1 MKISAAMVVISIM
14 SMKLEFSNAHSKH
27 MICKSVDD
35 VFNEETEAF
44 GNPLTRRHHQGISGK
59 RGAKGDKGN
68 QGQPGAKGEPG
79 IAAIVDYERVNAT
92 IKRLVETAVA
102 AELKSLEER
111 LFEQINETTKPHV
124 KAESCTGFVYTEYCY
139 WVEIHLSSDINYAE
153 AKKICLRNSGK
164 PADIVNSQH
173 YQLVNN
179 EIRLN
184 MPSALSYVH
193 AWLSMTINPL
203 SGAVRFS
210 GGKSA
215 RTVNYYPE
223 YPKSTASYT
232 QMAIGVRKDT
242 SDSAQGMFNYTP
254 INGLM
259 GVVCQNN

>member
-92 IKRLVETAVA
+92 IKRL
-102 AELKSLEER
+102 
-111 LFEQINETTKPHV
+111 
-124 KAESCTGFVYTEYCY
+124 ESCTGFVYTEYCY